1 MESHDFFWNPN
12 RLESQKNLEPFF
24 WNPLDYFW
32 NPTDDFWNPLRDYVN
47 FLESYFYSVIF
58 DGYENCTLLLGE
70 ENINHII
77 FLVSE
82 TSFCLQTRA
91 KYPCIHKKVSR
102 YKIKKLV
109 KSMIGL
115 KKKKHLAECVSR
127 IESPV

>member
-1 MESHDFFWNPN
+1 M
-12 RLESQKNLEPFF
+12 
-24 WNPLDYFW
+24 
-32 NPTDDFWNPLRDYVN
+32 
-47 FLESYFYSVIF
+47 
-58 DGYENCTLLLGE
+58 GYENCTLLLGE

-109 KSMIGL
+109 KSMIGFKKNIWQNAFRVSSRLFKKTNMFLRTNMIAAINL
-115 KKKKHLAECVSR
+115 KQNLPSFIAVELTKTYFGLQPK
-127 IESPV
+127 